1 MPKYILTRLTC
12 ILAAS
17 CLAEFTRLASADRPL
32 RIVTF
37 NAQVL
42 AAPRTRDSMI
52 SRFRFDAARQ
62 RHFEKVASVIETLEP
77 DILNLVEVTSA
88 AGVQLLVDILHEKG
102 MDDYRGYHVDSKDSF
117 SGFDVALISRMEPDN
132 VDGMPIRII
141 HSDGDDLT
149 WVEPYS
155 FRDKQGVL
163 HDRKTSLNR
172 NSIYYFTIDGV
183 KLGFFGLHLKSNP
196 SDARANGRRTAESNL
211 VQRAVLREIVSRDYL
226 PIVLGDLNDYDPD
239 VPDRDEHRSTKT
251 RVLASIKNYDA
262 ESAGPELFNVA
273 QRIQRQQDRYTSHW
287 DVNENGA
294 QDPEDVRTM
303 IDFILVHQQIVPWV
317 QRVFISHDID
327 LDVSD
332 HFPLVVDLV
341 VPEG

>member
-117 SGFDVALISRMEPDN
+117 SGFDVALISRIEPDFEFC
-132 VDGMPIRII
+132 
-141 HSDGDDLT
+141 H
-149 WVEPYS
+149 
-155 FRDKQGVL
+155 
-163 HDRKTSLNR
+163 
-172 NSIYYFTIDGV
+172 
-183 KLGFFGLHLKSNP
+183 
-196 SDARANGRRTAESNL
+196 SNL
-211 VQRAVLREIVSRDYL
+211 FRISRFGRAVNSNLGNTLAQCTRTREFREYAL
-226 PIVLGDLNDYDPD
+226 
-239 VPDRDEHRSTKT
+239 
-251 RVLASIKNYDA
+251 
-262 ESAGPELFNVA
+262 
-273 QRIQRQQDRYTSHW
+273 
-287 DVNENGA
+287 
-294 QDPEDVRTM
+294 
-303 IDFILVHQQIVPWV
+303 ILK
-317 QRVFISHDID
+317 
-327 LDVSD
+327 
-332 HFPLVVDLV
+332 
-341 VPEG
+341 